1 MTKDAKI
8 IIYGAGAI
16 GCTLAAWLSEKHEH
30 VYLLCRGESAKRIR
44 EKGLEIYSAPPTTPY
59 PLLEKRR
66 GTYVPIKV
74 IESIDEVEN
83 PDVIAL
89 AVKNYSLPAVVK
101 SLEGKI
107 KKGTIILGL
116 QNGVANR
123 ESLAPLSLRRGVG
136 GEVIFGVLAYNAWL
150 DAPGLVGFQHKGV
163 LIIGSANNTQQQEL
177 RNVASVFNKGIETFI
192 AKDWQNVAHTK
203 LLINLGNSITT
214 LLGKNFK
221 TTNRPDLLQK
231 IISNMMLEGMN
242 ILKAEGIKEEHIKGL
257 PSWTLLKA
265 SAVLPQLITAP
276 LFRKNL
282 KKMGM
287 SSMAQDI
294 FSRNA
299 TDTELDDINGYIL
312 SLADKHK
319 INAPYNRVVYRL
331 CKEQF
336 GNAGFEGMSVED
348 VYNAV
353 QSGI

>member
-1 MTKDAKI
+1 MESEKKI

-30 VYLLCRGESAKRIR
+30 VYLLCRGESAKQIS
-44 EKGLEIYSAPPTTPY
+44 EKGLRIYGEGNSKN
-59 PLLEKRR
+59 L
-66 GTYVPIKV
+66 PIKV

-89 AVKNYSLPAVVK
+89 AVKNYSLPAIVQ
-101 SLEGKI
+101 SLKGKI
-107 KKGTIILGL
+107 KQNTVILGL
-116 QNGVANR
+116 QNGVANQR
-123 ESLAPLSLRRGVG
+123 SLSPLASGETGV
-136 GEVIFGVLAYNAWL
+136 EVIFGVLAYNAWL
-150 DAPGLVGFQHKGV
+150 DKPGVVGYQHKGV
-163 LIIGSANNTQQQEL
+163 LVIGSYNNNQQQEL
-177 RNVASVFNKGIETFI
+177 KNIAAIFNKGIETFI
-192 AKDWQNVAHTK
+192 AKDWRNVAHTK

-214 LLGKNFK
+214 LLGRNFQS
-221 TTNRPDLLQK
+221 TNRPDLLQK

-294 FSRNA
+294 FSRNT
-299 TDTELDDINGYIL
+299 TDTELDDINGYLL

-319 INAPYNRVVYRL
+319 MPAPYNRVVYRL
-331 CKEQF
+331 CKKNFSENSFQ
-336 GNAGFEGMSVED
+336 GLSVEE
-348 VYNAV
+348 VWNEIN
-353 QSGI
+353 SK

>member
-1 MTKDAKI
+1 MQNQKV

-16 GCTLAAWLSEKHEH
+16 GCTLAAWLSEKNEH
-30 VYLLCRGESAKRIR
+30 TYLLCRGESAKRIR
-44 EKGLEIYSAPPTTPY
+44 EKGLQIYTPSPALPQKGREQSATI
-59 PLLEKRR
+59 R
-66 GTYVPIKV
+66 VKV

-89 AVKNYSLPAVVK
+89 AVKNYSLPAIVK

-107 KKGTIILGL
+107 NKDTVILGL
-116 QNGVANR
+116 QNGVSNKEA
-123 ESLAPLSLRRGVG
+123 LAPLSSGNDAG
-136 GEVIFGVLAYNAWL
+136 GKVLYGVLAYNAWI
-150 DAPGLVGFQHKGV
+150 DEPGVVGFQHKGV
-163 LIIGSANNTQQQEL
+163 LVIGSDNNTQQQEL
-177 RNVASVFNKGIETFI
+177 TDIAAIFNKGIETFI

-214 LLGKNFK
+214 LLGKNFQS
-221 TTNRPDLLQK
+221 TTRPDLLQK

-242 ILKAEGIKEEHIKGL
+242 ILKAEGIKEERIKGL

-299 TDTELDDINGYIL
+299 TDTELDDINGYLL

-319 INAPYNRVVYRL
+319 ITAPYNRIVYRL
-331 CKEQF
+331 CQEQF
-336 GNAGFEGMSVED
+336 GNAGFEGMRVED

>member
-1 MTKDAKI
+1 MTKDAEI

-16 GCTLAAWLSEKHEH
+16 GCTLAAWLTEKHEH

-44 EKGLEIYSAPPTTPY
+44 EKGLQIYGEGNSKN
-59 PLLEKRR
+59 LS
-66 GTYVPIKV
+66 IKV

-83 PDVIAL
+83 PYVIAL
-89 AVKNYSLPAVVK
+89 AVKNYSLPAIVK

-107 KKGTIILGL
+107 NKDTVILGL
-116 QNGVANR
+116 QNGVTNQKCLTPNPSPG
-123 ESLAPLSLRRGVG
+123 ERGA
-136 GEVIFGVLAYNAWL
+136 ETLFGVLAYNAWM
-150 DAPGLVGFQHKGV
+150 DEPGLVGFQNKGV
-163 LIIGSANNTQQQEL
+163 LVIGSADNKQQQIL
-177 RNVASVFNKGIETFI
+177 KNVANIFNKGIETFI
-192 AKDWQNVAHTK
+192 ARDWRNVAHTK

-214 LLGKNFK
+214 LLGKNFQS
-221 TTNRPDLLQK
+221 TNRPDLLQK

-242 ILKAEGIKEEHIKGL
+242 ILKAEGIKEERIKGL

-299 TDTELDDINGYIL
+299 TDTELDDINGYLL
-312 SLADKHK
+312 SLVDKHN
-319 INAPYNRVVYRL
+319 IAAPYNRIVYRL

-336 GNAGFEGMSVED
+336 GNAGFEGMRVDD

>member
-1 MTKDAKI
+1 MLQNQKI

-30 VYLLCRGESAKRIR
+30 VYLLCRGESAKQIR
-44 EKGLEIYSAPPTTPY
+44 EKGLQIYGEGRSEN
-59 PLLEKRR
+59 L
-66 GTYVPIKV
+66 PIKV
-74 IESIDEVEN
+74 IERIDEVDN

-89 AVKNYSLPAVVK
+89 AVKNYSLPAIVK

-107 KKGTIILGL
+107 KKGTVILGL
-116 QNGVANR
+116 QNGVSNQR
-123 ESLAPLSLRRGVG
+123 SLTPTLSK
-136 GEVIFGVLAYNAWL
+136 GEGAETLFGVLAYNAWI
-150 DAPGLVGFQHKGV
+150 DEPGVVGFQHKGV
-163 LIIGSANNTQQQEL
+163 LVIGSDNNTQQQEL
-177 RNVASVFNKGIETFI
+177 TDIAAIFNKGIETFI

-214 LLGKNFK
+214 LLGKNFQS
-221 TTNRPDLLQK
+221 TTRPDLLQK

-242 ILKAEGIKEEHIKGL
+242 ILKAEGIKEERIKGL

-299 TDTELDDINGYIL
+299 TDTELDDINGYML
-312 SLADKHK
+312 SLADKHQ

-331 CKEQF
+331 CQEQF
-336 GNAGFEGMSVED
+336 GNPNFEGMSVED

>member
-1 MTKDAKI
+1 MKRDAKI

-16 GCTLAAWLSEKHEH
+16 GCTLAAWLTSPPASASGGRGKQSAIN

-44 EKGLEIYSAPPTTPY
+44 EKGIRIYAASPPT
-59 PLLEKRR
+59 PLR
-66 GTYVPIKV
+66 GRGEQSATTVRVNV

-89 AVKNYSLPAVVK
+89 AVKNYSLPAIVK

-107 KKGTIILGL
+107 KKGTVILGL
-116 QNGVANR
+116 QNGVANQKCLTP
-123 ESLAPLSLRRGVG
+123 SPSSASG
-136 GEVIFGVLAYNAWL
+136 GGAETLYGVLAYNAWM
-150 DAPGLVGFQHKGV
+150 DEPGVVGYQHKGV
-163 LIIGSANNTQQQEL
+163 LVIGSANTTQQQEL
-177 RNVASVFNKGIETFI
+177 KNVAVIFNNGIETFI

-203 LLINLGNSITT
+203 LLINLSNSITT
-214 LLGKNFK
+214 LLGKNFR

-231 IISNMMLEGMN
+231 IISNMMLEGMT
-242 ILKAEGIKEEHIKGL
+242 ILKAEGIKEERIKGL
-257 PSWTLLKA
+257 PSWALLKA

-299 TDTELDDINGYIL
+299 TDTELDDINGY
-312 SLADKHK
+312 
-319 INAPYNRVVYRL
+319 
-331 CKEQF
+331 
-336 GNAGFEGMSVED
+336 
-348 VYNAV
+348 
-353 QSGI
+353 